1 MHVKHPG
8 RLLHCMRAGQYR
20 AQRLKLNYV
29 EWGEPSA
36 PPVILLHG
44 GKDHARSWDEVA
56 QAMAHDHHVIVPDLR
71 GHGDSDWADA
81 GGYTMPGFIYDLTEL
96 IRQKE
101 LKAVN
106 LIGHSLGGN
115 IVLRTAGLYPEWVRR
130 VISIEG
136 LGPSP
141 QLAQEMAAR
150 PVDARL
156 RGWIEEQRQLDARSP
171 RRYASIEDALE
182 RMQAQ
187 NPHLSAPQALHLTQ
201 HGVRQTEDGGY
212 VWKFDPYLRS
222 WPPIDLSRDDI
233 RMLWGRIHCPVL
245 LVYGSVS
252 WASNPGVDGRASAFR
267 NARVETVE
275 GAGHWVHHDR
285 LETFLALSRA
295 HLS

>member
-1 MHVKHPG
+1 MHVRHPG
-8 RLLHCMRAGQYR
+8 KLLHRMKTGQYR
-20 AQRLKLNYV
+20 AQRLTLNYL
-29 EWGEPSA
+29 EWGDEAA

-56 QAMAHDHHVIVPDLR
+56 QALAEDYHVIVPDLR

-81 GGYTMPGFIYDLTEL
+81 GGYTMPGFMYDLTEL

-101 LKAVN
+101 LGAVN

-115 IVLRTAGLYPEWVRR
+115 IVLRTAGVFPERVRR

-141 QLAQEMAAR
+141 QMAQEMAAR
-150 PVDARL
+150 PVEARL
-156 RGWIEEQRQLDARSP
+156 RGWMEEQRQLDSRKPRS
-171 RRYASIEDALE
+171 YATIEEAFE
-182 RMQAQ
+182 RMHAQ
-187 NPHLSAPQALHLTQ
+187 NPHLSAAQALHLTQ
-201 HGVRQTEDGGY
+201 HGVKPGADGGY

-222 WPPIDLSRDDI
+222 WPPSDLSRDEI
-233 RMLWGRIHCPVL
+233 RTLWGRITCPVL

-252 WASNPGVDGRASAFR
+252 WASNPGIDGRAAAFQK
-267 NARVETVE
+267 ARVETVE

-285 LETFLALSRA
+285 LETFLALTRA
-295 HLS
+295 HLA